1 MNTMSTKHYL
11 ASAQR
16 TFDIEIAA
24 LQALRDNLG
33 APFTKAVDYVLACR
47 GRVVVTGIGKSG
59 HIGRKIA
66 ATLAST
72 GTPAFF
78 MHAAEA
84 LHGDLGMITGDDLI
98 LAISYSGAA
107 QELVTILNIAQR
119 LGTPLIAITGHPQS
133 ELAQNATLH
142 LNVHVDKEACPLN
155 LAPTASTTATLVLGD
170 ALAVACLEAKGFT
183 EQDFAR
189 SHPGGALGRRL
200 LTYVKDVMRQGE
212 ALPIVSLGTLI
223 PDALT
228 EMSAKG
234 MGMTIVVDAQARP
247 VGIFTDGD
255 LRRIIAKEGNVR
267 HLPVEAGMTRHPKH
281 VAADDLAVKAAALMD
296 NLRINQLLV
305 LDAHQTLIGALHMHD
320 LLAAKVI

>member
-1 MNTMSTKHYL
+1 MSTKHYL

>member
-1 MNTMSTKHYL
+1 MSTIDYL
-11 ASAQR
+11 ASARR
-16 TFDIEIAA
+16 TFDIEISA
-24 LQALRDNLG
+24 LQALKDSLG
-33 APFTKAVDYVLACR
+33 TAFTAAVQRLLACR

-66 ATLAST
+66 ATFAST

-84 LHGDLGMITGDDLI
+84 LHGDLGMITADDLI
-98 LAISYSGAA
+98 IAISYSGTA
-107 QELVTILNIAQR
+107 QELITILNIAQR
-119 LGTPLIAITGHPQS
+119 IDTPFIAITGHPQS
-133 ELAQNATLH
+133 ELARNATVH
-142 LNVHVDKEACPLN
+142 LDVHVEKEACPLN

-170 ALAVACLEAKGFT
+170 ALAVACLQAKGFT

-200 LTYVKDVMRQGE
+200 LTFVRDVMRQGQD
-212 ALPIVSLGTLI
+212 LPIVPLGTLI

-234 MGMTIVVDAQARP
+234 MGMTIVVDAQNHP

-267 HLPVEAGMTRHPKH
+267 HISVETGMTRHPKH
-281 VAADDLAVKAAALMD
+281 VAADDLATKAAALMD

-305 LDAHQTLIGALHMHD
+305 LDENGAVIGALHMHD